1 MDKSEMKAAVL
12 HEVGVKSED
21 MCEAARLDAARH
33 EGGISALLAAAKQI
47 AGLAAH
53 VDRDMDEGAFA
64 SLEGPLAV
72 AGAIKKYLSRAVAV
86 VESGMKAEDNQR
98 LVCEGRAQAFKLMV
112 DNMKRLHDQEVEKS
126 KQRQALADGESVVG
140 RPVGT
145 HPGLSIKEQRLL
157 EEAAME
163 SALPS
168 EMPKPKRKPKNG
180 RNA

>member
-12 HEVGVKSED
+12 HEVGAKSED

-33 EGGISALLAAAKQI
+33 EGGITALLAAAKQI

-64 SLEGPLAV
+64 SLDGPLAV

-86 VESGMKAEDNQR
+86 AESGMKAEDNQR

-112 DNMKRLHDQEVEKS
+112 DNLKKLHDQEMEKS
-126 KQRQALADGESVVG
+126 KSRQAIATGEEVVG
-140 RPVGT
+140 RPMGV
-145 HPGLSIKEQRLL
+145 HPGLSIKEQRRL
-157 EEAAME
+157 EEATVQAPPE
-163 SALPS
+163 VL
-168 EMPKPKRKPKNG
+168 KPKRKPKNA
-180 RNA
+180 RNT